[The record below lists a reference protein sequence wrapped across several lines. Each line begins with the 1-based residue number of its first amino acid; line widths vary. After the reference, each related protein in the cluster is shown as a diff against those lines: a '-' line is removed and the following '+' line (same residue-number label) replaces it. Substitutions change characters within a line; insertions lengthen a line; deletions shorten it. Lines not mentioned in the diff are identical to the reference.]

1 VSPAHVVAGPPDVLV
16 ELLKGA
22 TVKLDSVRTVCIAWA
37 DELVAQGATPAL
49 ETIMIDAPKDSGRTV
64 VTAELNPAVEEL
76 LERYARRARRVSTP
90 VNETDQPISVEY
102 VSVSARSRLA
112 ALRRLL
118 DQVDPASAL
127 VFARD
132 SESTLEA
139 RDLLRAL
146 GYAGESST
154 IRVGLT
160 AGPGTDVV
168 VLFDLPAS
176 REELREAASAAK
188 RTIALIQPRQLGSL
202 RALTA
207 GGATKP
213 LTLIESGAQAR
224 SRDAR
229 TRDELRAT
237 LSAGQFGRELL
248 ALEPLLDEYDGIEIA
263 AAALQLLERE
273 RAERAALPAMSA
285 TATKPREAGTM
296 VRLFVNVG
304 SRDGV
309 RPADIVGT
317 MASQPGVTSGDIG
330 KVDVRE
336 SHSVVEVS
344 AGIAELV
351 IERVTGSTIRGRRAV
366 ARLDEGRDAA
376 RGPRDSARGGREGG
390 RERPSGPRGGP
401 GRGRDGAR
409 ESGSSRSP
417 SRGPSRGPRP
427 TTRRGDE

>member
-1 VSPAHVVAGPPDVLV
+1 
-16 ELLKGA
+16 
-22 TVKLDSVRTVCIAWA
+22 
-37 DELVAQGATPAL
+37 
-49 ETIMIDAPKDSGRTV
+49 MIDAPKDSGRTV

-168 VLFDLPAS
+168 
-176 REELREAASAAK
+176 
-188 RTIALIQPRQLGSL
+188 GSL

-390 RERPSGPRGGP
+390 RERPGGPRGGP